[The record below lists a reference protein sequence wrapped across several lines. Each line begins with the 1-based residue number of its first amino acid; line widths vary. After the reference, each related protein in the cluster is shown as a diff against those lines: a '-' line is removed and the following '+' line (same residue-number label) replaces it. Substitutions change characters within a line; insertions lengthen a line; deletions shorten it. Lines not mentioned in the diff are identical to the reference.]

1 MRSNYNTSSSK
12 FKRIHLSNSFSKI
25 YKQKVNSQ
33 SWGSVYC
40 VCLNWRRHGLN
51 IDMGL
56 SGMIEKGFVKVSIV
70 EDNSNKILGV
80 VSRIDIITGKLKEAF
95 TSGKEECSSS
105 N

>member
-1 MRSNYNTSSSK
+1 
-12 FKRIHLSNSFSKI
+12 
-25 YKQKVNSQ
+25 
-33 SWGSVYC
+33 
-40 VCLNWRRHGLN
+40 
-51 IDMGL
+51 MGL